1 MNVPGLQVYIF
12 RESYSEVKRNYLYGS
27 TGLQEALKEYE
38 DAGLCTVNASEPRIH
53 FKNGSDIYLRHM
65 NNPQDVEQ
73 IRGNDV
79 HVLIADEAAQW
90 LLRDIYFQLRT
101 CMRCTLDIDY
111 DYLAKIGMGFITKG
125 FFPRS
130 LLLSNPGGVAHT
142 FIKQEFIDSLE
153 PDTVK
158 EMPIEKGGMKRI
170 FIPAFLED
178 NKALIKA
185 DPNYKAKLLGSGK
198 HVRAMLEGDWSIP
211 DGAALA
217 DEWEF
222 KWNVIKPFQIPPN
235 ARIKRCFDWGIAKP
249 FAVTYVWETR
259 KETVE
264 LPDGSTRTFAPG
276 TMIVVGELY
285 GWNGNADEGCRKTA
299 KVVGEMIKKYEMIQ
313 PWASQITAGPSDGS
327 IWNGTGTDKTIND
340 DIVDGYN
347 AFREEGNEK
356 SQGYTNA
363 LFIPADKTKGSRAKG
378 LALVKSYLFGA
389 HGQEIDGVVYPSE
402 APGLVFFETCKHCL
416 RTLPVIPFDTNDPDD
431 VDTKSEDHLYD
442 TIRYAVLGRTAH
454 FERLDI
460 IGI

>member
-1 MNVPGLQVYIF
+1 MNIPGLQIYIF
-12 RESYSEVKRNYLYGS
+12 RESYSEVKRNYLYGA

-38 DAGLCTVNASEPRIH
+38 DVGLCNVNASEPRIH

-111 DYLAKIGMGFITKG
+111 DHLEKIGMGFVKPG
-125 FFPRS
+125 FFPRA

-142 FIKQEFIDSLE
+142 FIKQEFIDSIA
-153 PDTVK
+153 PNTIVQ
-158 EMPIEKGGMKRI
+158 MPVEKGGMLRQ

-178 NKALIKA
+178 NKALTKA
-185 DPNYKAKLLGSGK
+185 DPNYKAKLMGSGK

-217 DEWEF
+217 DEWSMR
-222 KWNVIKPFQIPPN
+222 WNVIKPFEIPSS
-235 ARIKRCFDWGIAKP
+235 AIIKRCFDWGIAKP
-249 FAVTYVWETR
+249 FAVSYVWETR
-259 KETVE
+259 NESVT
-264 LPDGSTRTFAPG
+264 LADGTTKTFAPG

-299 KVVGEMIKKYEMIQ
+299 KVVGEMIKKYEMVQ
-313 PWASQITAGPSDGS
+313 PWAFQIQPGPSDGS

-340 DIVDGYN
+340 DIVDGFNGLVDESAPYGKTM
-347 AFREEGNEK
+347 R
-356 SQGYTNA
+356 NA
-363 LFIPADKTKGSRAKG
+363 LFMKADKSKGSRAKG
-378 LALVKSYLFGA
+378 LAMVKSYLYGA
-389 HGQEIDGVVYPSE
+389 HGEEVDGQVYPSE
-402 APGLVFFETCKHCL
+402 KAGLIFFDTCKHCL

-431 VDTKSEDHLYD
+431 VDTKSEDHIYD

-454 FERLDI
+454 FERLELT
-460 IGI
+460 GI